1 MVEYCLPEEMQRS
14 RLPVYQPRRTLAGMP
29 PLEAPIAKI
38 FRTDRV
44 LQPSMR
50 NLPVKPMLPEF
61 ERDLPRAFNFS
72 HKMSSSRAV
81 MFEATSKPCKVALN
95 KRKKVPSL
103 SRMTRADMEKYMALK
118 VVEAELRDQNQL
130 LEAAQQQ
137 LKEEL
142 KLAKDQTNELMVKT
156 ESLQSEKEAMSKRL
170 QNCIILLENN
180 LIDPVSANKIIE
192 DHELKN
198 ACQRDT
204 MVHVENLQA
213 ELETWEK
220 YTAEKREKLQEVKLK
235 LQKTKDESNKIV
247 EDTDLIQKELEE
259 WRISLNQSKQ
269 LLELDLECSEPCN

>member
-1 MVEYCLPEEMQRS
+1 MQRS
-14 RLPVYQPRRTLAGMP
+14 RLPVYQPRHTRAVLP

-38 FRTDRV
+38 FRTDKV

-61 ERDLPRAFNFS
+61 ERELPRAFNFS
-72 HKMSSSRAV
+72 QKMLSNAV
-81 MFEATSKPCKVALN
+81 RFEATSKPCKVILN
-95 KRKKVPSL
+95 KRKKMPPL

-130 LEAAQQQ
+130 LEVAQQQ
-137 LKEEL
+137 LKQEL
-142 KLAKDQTNELMVKT
+142 KLTKNQTDELMVKI
-156 ESLQSEKEAMSKRL
+156 ESLQSEKEAVSKRL
-170 QNCIILLENN
+170 QNCIIILEND

-204 MVHVENLQA
+204 TVLVENLQA
-213 ELETWEK
+213 ELETWGK
-220 YTAEKREKLQEVKLK
+220 YTVEKREKLQEVRIK
-235 LQKTKDESNKIV
+235 LQNTKEESNKIV
-247 EDTDLIQKELEE
+247 EETDLMRKELEE

-269 LLELDLECSEPCN
+269 LLD